1 MTGRHPATLM
11 EFQRAIQA
19 LKEDD
24 KFLDSKTLWCGNKAR
39 ENGWCGLVVCQLQA
53 EAERRAEIAARKAL
67 ETAVQ
72 RIDND
77 PVVKAEFEARV
88 AIARGAWLVEYVA
101 CHN

>member
-1 MTGRHPATLM
+1 M

-39 ENGWCGLVVCQLQA
+39 KNGWCGLVVCQLQA

-67 ETAVQ
+67 EAAIQ
-72 RIDND
+72 RIEND

-88 AIARGAWLVEYVA
+88 ATARGAWLVEYVVF
-101 CHN
+101 CE